1 MATKKLSNVCAGT
14 LSHFMKSV
22 GLAKRLNNNQ
32 FMDAISKTN
41 LAKSKY
47 DSFMGILSEVFL
59 NGLLS
64 GTGTPLINL
73 VSGFTQSLLMPAVQ
87 VVRGVSTG
95 NKRLAKEALAMYT
108 GSIKGF
114 ADFIPFL
121 KEGWAK
127 GLPLDLDITDPKR
140 LGMSKAEYDNFLSN
154 LGLGPNSS
162 PDQIRAAMGDAYDYV
177 NKEIPGPIGEV
188 IRVPS
193 RLLVAIDEGMKAVFR
208 RQKFHAQAM
217 RRAQEIADKEGGDAR
232 RIYNELTTGVELY
245 GEKADDAWKAVKS
258 SDDLS
263 KMELST
269 LFEAQDYAKM
279 AAFQQELI
287 GAAKRI
293 QGSRAQIKPLIFML
307 PFFKTPYNILKEG
320 LTFVPGVGYAT
331 GSIYKA
337 VDSTGDKV
345 RFRSM
350 PKDELIARQ
359 MIGFGMAATAMTL
372 MDQGLITGGYPND
385 PAKRQT
391 MRDAGIP
398 EFSIKVGDTW
408 VSYRKIEPLSTVMG
422 LVADL
427 SSLGDEVLDDPEMT
441 ESDLYWERVGNVT
454 WALKQNIFGKSFM
467 EGLANAINLASF
479 NDLTGGSG
487 AIEQAV
493 VSIGK
498 GLVPYSALLNN
509 IAVTLDSPDLL
520 SGTAYDRQATTI
532 AEKLKQRIPGLRE
545 TLPLMYGVFGE
556 EKTINIMD
564 IWTGIKT
571 VDEVNRTELQ
581 EEIGLIGVAF
591 APVDK
596 RITQGLRL
604 DNENLATLRQ
614 YSAEF
619 ANLFMEPLIEGD
631 ALQNYPDSY
640 KEQIFKKVMRRAR
653 KAAMRKFVAEQAKDP
668 AFIERY
674 KKAMIYNKGLQDMM
688 GYSSME

>member
-1 MATKKLSNVCAGT
+1 MATKKLTNVCAGT
-14 LSHFMKSV
+14 LDYFMKSV
-22 GLAKRLNNNQ
+22 GLAKRLNNDQ
-32 FMDAISKTN
+32 FLDAISKTK

-47 DSFMGILSEVFL
+47 DSFMGMLSEVFL

-73 VSGFTQSLLMPAVQ
+73 VSGVTQSMLMPAVQ
-87 VVRGVSTG
+87 LVRGVSTG
-95 NKRLAKEALAMYT
+95 NQRLAKEALAMYT

-127 GLPLDLDITDPKR
+127 GMPLDLNITDPKR
-140 LGMSKAEYDNFLSN
+140 LGMSKQEYDAFLSN
-154 LGLGPNSS
+154 LGLSKNSS
-162 PDQIRAAMGDAYDYV
+162 PDQIRQAMGDAYDYV
-177 NKEIPGPIGEV
+177 NKEIPGPVGEV

-217 RRAQEIADKEGGDAR
+217 RRSQEIAEKDGGDAR
-232 RIYNELTTGVELY
+232 NIYNDLTKGVELY
-245 GEKADDAWKAVKS
+245 GEKADEAWKSVKS
-258 SDDLS
+258 SDEAS
-263 KMELST
+263 KMQLST

-287 GAAKRI
+287 GSARQL
-293 QGSRAQIKPLIFML
+293 QGARAQIKPLIFML

-320 LTFVPGVGYAT
+320 LTFVPGVGYIT
-331 GSIYKA
+331 GSIYKT

-345 RFRSM
+345 RFKKLG
-350 PKDELIARQ
+350 KDEVIARQ
-359 MIGFGMAATAMTL
+359 MLGLGMMGTAMTL
-372 MDQGLITGGYPND
+372 LDQGLITGGYPND

-408 VSYRKIEPLSTVMG
+408 VSYRKIEPISTVMG

-427 SSLGDEVLDDPEMT
+427 SSLGDEVLDNPELT
-441 ESDLYWERVGNVT
+441 ESDIFWERVGNVT

-467 EGLANAINLASF
+467 EGLANAINLVSL

-487 AIEQAV
+487 AMEQAV

-509 IAVTLDSPDLL
+509 VAVTLDSPDML
-520 SGTAYDRQATTI
+520 SGTSFDRQATTI
-532 AEKLKQRIPGLRE
+532 TEKLKQRIPGLRE

-556 EKTINIMD
+556 ERTINVMD
-564 IWTGIKT
+564 IWSGIKT
-571 VDEVNRTELQ
+571 VDEVDRTALQ

-631 ALQNYPDSY
+631 ALQNYPDTY

-653 KAAMRKFVAEQAKDP
+653 KAAMNKFVAEQAKDP
-668 AFIERY
+668 EFIKRY

-688 GYSSME
+688 GYSSIE